1 MKTDRNDYFNKIF
14 VGVLILH
21 IIFLYI
27 MPGLKKIVIQEPE
40 VSKITIGIN
49 NYSVDSAPKKI
60 IENEKSAEI
69 TEPKE
74 VLPVEDKEEKVTEK
88 KEEIKKEIPEKIEKK
103 VESPKILQ
111 VTQSFDDLDILESLD
126 SPREV
131 SKSRED
137 IKPKII
143 KVSEVE
149 DRNKNKEFKDRE
161 LNEVT
166 DNSKD
171 RMEENLDLVEA
182 AIVDNR
188 SEKIM
193 VKNDSK
199 DGVEDIR
206 WNNLMSE
213 ENPNIIGPKSGLKV
227 GSVDGKSKVIWDPSN
242 KDPKYPLE
250 AEKNAQTADVKII
263 LDVDADGKVLRV
275 RLIKTGVDII
285 DRAVESKARDWN
297 IKLINSGMAISG
309 SVMVEYKFKL
319 KGRE

>member
-1 MKTDRNDYFNKIF
+1 MKADRNDYFNKIF

-27 MPGLKKIVIQEPE
+27 MPGLKKIVVQEPE

-60 IENEKSAEI
+60 IEKEKTTEI
-69 TEPKE
+69 IEPKE
-74 VLPVEDKEEKVTEK
+74 VLPAEEKEVKVVEK
-88 KEEIKKEIPEKIEKK
+88 KEELKKEVPEKAEKK
-103 VESPKILQ
+103 VEPPKILE
-111 VTQSFDDLDILESLD
+111 VTQSFDDLDLLESLD
-126 SPREV
+126 SPREIN
-131 SKSRED
+131 KSGED
-137 IKPKII
+137 IKPEII
-143 KVSEVE
+143 KVSDIEN
-149 DRNKNKEFKDRE
+149 RNKINKLEDRE

-171 RMEENLDLVEA
+171 RIEENLDPIEA
-182 AIVDNR
+182 AELDDR
-188 SEKIM
+188 TDKIM

-199 DGVEDIR
+199 DGVKDVR

-213 ENPNIIGPKSGLKV
+213 ENPNIVGPKSGLKV

-263 LDVDADGKVLRV
+263 LDVDPNGKVHGV

-285 DRAVESKARDWN
+285 DRAVESIARDWN
-297 IKLINSGMAISG
+297 IKLINNGTAVSG

>member
-27 MPGLKKIVIQEPE
+27 MPGLKKIVIKEPE

-60 IENEKSAEI
+60 IEKKKAAEVI
-69 TEPKE
+69 EQKE
-74 VLPVEDKEEKVTEK
+74 VKVAEK
-88 KEEIKKEIPEKIEKK
+88 KEELKKEIPEKIEKK
-103 VESPKILQ
+103 VEKKKILQ
-111 VTQSFDDLDILESLD
+111 MTQSFDDLDILASLD

-131 SKSRED
+131 SKSGED
-137 IKPKII
+137 LKPKII
-143 KVSEVE
+143 KVSDMEDKNKITEME
-149 DRNKNKEFKDRE
+149 DRK
-161 LNEVT
+161 LNEIN
-166 DNSKD
+166 DNPED
-171 RMEENLDLVEA
+171 RIEENLDSVEA
-182 AIVDNR
+182 VISDNG
-188 SEKIM
+188 SEKIV
-193 VKNDSK
+193 VKNDPT
-199 DGVEDIR
+199 DGVKDIR
-206 WNNLMSE
+206 WDNLMSE
-213 ENPNIIGPKSGLKV
+213 ENPNIVGPKSGLKV

-275 RLIKTGVDII
+275 RLVKTGVDVI
-285 DRAVESKARDWN
+285 DRAVESIARDWN
-297 IKLINSGMAISG
+297 IKLINSGMAVSG

-319 KGRE
+319 KGR

>member
-60 IENEKSAEI
+60 IKNEKTAEVI
-69 TEPKE
+69 EPKKVLPAEPKE
-74 VLPVEDKEEKVTEK
+74 VKVVEK
-88 KEEIKKEIPEKIEKK
+88 KESSEKIEIK
-103 VESPKILQ
+103 VEKKKILQ
-111 VTQSFDDLDILESLD
+111 VTQSFDDLDRLETLD
-126 SPREV
+126 SPRV
-131 SKSRED
+131 INKSRED
-137 IKPKII
+137 LKPKII
-143 KVSEVE
+143 KVSEIETENKITEIE
-149 DRNKNKEFKDRE
+149 DRK
-161 LNEVT
+161 LNEIT
-166 DNSKD
+166 DNSED
-171 RMEENLDLVEA
+171 RIEENLDPVEA
-182 AIVDNR
+182 EISDNGSEEIV
-188 SEKIM
+188 
-193 VKNDSK
+193 VKNDLTNGIK
-199 DGVEDIR
+199 DIIWDD
-206 WNNLMSE
+206 LMSE
-213 ENPNIIGPKSGLKV
+213 ENPSIIGPKSGLKV

-263 LDVDADGKVLRV
+263 LDVDASGKVLGV
-275 RLIKTGVDII
+275 RLVKTGVDVI
-285 DRAVESKARDWN
+285 DRAVESIARDWN
-297 IKLINSGMAISG
+297 IKLINSGMAING